1 MLTSRHALAATLVAL
16 SVMPVGAVAALAASA
31 PPASVNG
38 AEAVR
43 ALANEA
49 ADLLALELDLIRLAA
64 SDSDTSAAFA
74 SIGEQLKTIDDR
86 GQATLVQLQG
96 LGVTLTPA
104 IETTLDRLPA
114 PADAGDEAV
123 VSRFPRAVVYTAA
136 IDDLARIATA
146 PSAVAPVGDGNDG
159 PSYGLLLVAAISL
172 LALGGAALAN
182 TLWRRPQSRE
192 LAEQT
197 WNDGLTGLANR
208 RRLDHDI
215 ANRSGETATTGVI
228 RVDVDHFRA
237 VNDAY
242 GQQVGD
248 DILRRLGTLLA
259 HHVRI
264 DDVVYRSGGEEFC
277 ILLPDADPADT
288 QAVADRIVD
297 AAHSIDLPNGTNIT
311 VSVGYSRTEGLN
323 VLDAVGFADRAL
335 VQAKQQGRDRA
346 VFADPVLAG

>member
-1 MLTSRHALAATLVAL
+1 MLTSRHVLAATIVAL
-16 SVMPVGAVAALAASA
+16 SVIPAGSAVAS
-31 PPASVNG
+31 PAETMSVDG

-43 ALANEA
+43 SLATEA
-49 ADLLALELDLIRLAA
+49 SELLVLEFDLIRLVAA
-64 SDSDTSAAFA
+64 DGAPVTISDDL
-74 SIGEQLKTIDDR
+74 QRIDNR

-104 IETTLDRLPA
+104 IEATLDRLPA
-114 PADAGDEAV
+114 VTGDSDADAV
-123 VSRFPRAVVYTAA
+123 PLFPRAVVYRAA
-136 IDDLARIATA
+136 VDDLARIAA
-146 PSAVAPVGDGNDG
+146 VPSAVAPVGDGNRG

-228 RVDVDHFRA
+228 LIDVDHFKEF
-237 VNDAY
+237 NDAY
-242 GQQVGD
+242 GRHVGD

-264 DDVVYRSGGEEFC
+264 DDVVYRSGDEEFC

-288 QAVADRIVD
+288 QIVADRIVE
-297 AAHSIDLPNGTNIT
+297 AAHSIDLPNGANIT
-311 VSVGYSRTEGLN
+311 VSVGYSRTEGMN
-323 VLDAVGFADRAL
+323 VIDAVDFADQAL
-335 VQAKQQGRDRA
+335 MRAKQQGRDCA
-346 VFADPVLAG
+346 VYADSVPAG